1 MRRAYV
7 LLSGGIDSTSCL
19 YLAARDW
26 PEVVGVSVF
35 YGQRHSKEIEAAAVS
50 CHRLG
55 VRHTVLDLRSI
66 VPKTMLTDPHA
77 EVPSIPYSEIQ
88 GVSPTYVPFRNG
100 LLLAAA
106 ASFIQGERDQSD
118 RTMSQLGPARL
129 RTEGEPIDLCG
140 PEEWGLYFGAHS
152 EDAHNWAYPD
162 CTPEFIGSIAN
173 AIYMGTYRQL
183 RLITPLEWLGKAA
196 IIRLGES
203 VGVWW
208 VNTWSCYR
216 GEALHCGVCPTC
228 RARRQGFIEAGVAD
242 PTIYAQSVAA

>member
-7 LLSGGIDSTSCL
+7 LLSGGIDSTTCL
-19 YLAARDW
+19 NLAARDW

-35 YGQRHSKEIEAAAVS
+35 YGQRHSKEIEAAAIS

-55 VRHTVLDLRSI
+55 VRHCTLDLRSI

-77 EVPSIPYSEIQ
+77 EVPSIPYSEIR

-100 LLLAAA
+100 LMLSAA
-106 ASFIQGERDQSD
+106 ASWIQGERAKWAADNCGSWDPDQD
-118 RTMSQLGPARL
+118 Q
-129 RTEGEPIDLCG
+129 I
-140 PEEWGLYFGAHS
+140 EWGLYFGAHA

-162 CTPEFIGSIAN
+162 CTPEWIGAMVN
-173 AIYMGTYRQL
+173 AIYVGTYRQL

-196 IIRLGES
+196 IIRLGEE
-203 VGVWW
+203 VGVRWQD
-208 VNTWSCYR
+208 TWSCYK